1 MSSEIKNNE
10 NIKSCIILCGG
21 QSRRMGKDKGSLIIK
36 DKPMI
41 KYILSTLNNEIDE
54 VIIVLND
61 NKRIDKYMEFINPED
76 YSYKLKFVEDKIKNK
91 GPISG
96 ILTGL
101 ENISSE
107 YAIVFPCDN
116 PFVTKNTIQTLFNE
130 ITCNIQAVVPYH
142 DPENKLKTSEPLH
155 SIYNKNIIPLID
167 NLILNDSLHIK
178 GIIEKIDTKFVLID
192 NKKILKKEFRNLNHP
207 EDLKIF
213 D

>member
-1 MSSEIKNNE
+1 M
-10 NIKSCIILCGG
+10 KSCIILCGG
-21 QSRRMGKDKGSLIIK
+21 QSRRMGRDKGSLIIK

-61 NKRIDKYMEFINPED
+61 SKRIDKYMEFINPED

-96 ILTGL
+96 SLTGL

-130 ITCNIQAVVPYH
+130 LSDNIQAVVPYH
-142 DPENKLKTSEPLH
+142 DPEDKLKTSEPLH
-155 SIYNKNIIPLID
+155 SIYNKNIIPII
-167 NLILNDSLHIK
+167 NEQILNDSLHIK

-213 D
+213 N

>member
-1 MSSEIKNNE
+1 MKSS
-10 NIKSCIILCGG
+10 IILCGG

-61 NKRIDKYMEFINPED
+61 SKRIDKYMEFINPED

-213 D
+213 N

>member
-1 MSSEIKNNE
+1 M
-10 NIKSCIILCGG
+10 KSCIILCGG
-21 QSRRMGKDKGSLIIK
+21 QSRRMGRDKGSLIIK

-61 NKRIDKYMEFINPED
+61 VERIDKYKKFIDSKD
-76 YSYKLKFVEDKIKNK
+76 YNYTLKFAEDKIKNK

-101 ENISSE
+101 ENISTD

-130 ITCNIQAVVPYH
+130 ISENVQAVVPYH
-142 DPENKLKTSEPLH
+142 DEKNKLKTSEPLH
-155 SIYNKNIIPLID
+155 SIYNKNIIPTIKDLISK
-167 NLILNDSLHIK
+167 DSLHIK
-178 GIIEKIDTKFVLID
+178 GVIEKIDTKFVLID
-192 NKKILKKEFRNLNHP
+192 NKKILKKEFRNLNRP

>member
-1 MSSEIKNNE
+1 MKSS
-10 NIKSCIILCGG
+10 IILCGG

-61 NKRIDKYMEFINPED
+61 VERIDKYKKFIDSKD
-76 YSYKLKFVEDKIKNK
+76 YNYTLKFAEDKIKNK

-101 ENISSE
+101 ENISTD

-130 ITCNIQAVVPYH
+130 INENVQAVVPYH
-142 DPENKLKTSEPLH
+142 DEKNKLKTSEPLH
-155 SIYNKNIIPLID
+155 SIYNKNIIPTIKDLISK
-167 NLILNDSLHIK
+167 DSLHIK
-178 GIIEKIDTKFVLID
+178 GVIEKIETKFVLID
-192 NKKILKKEFRNLNHP
+192 NKKILKKEFRNLNRP

-213 D
+213 N

>member
-1 MSSEIKNNE
+1 M
-10 NIKSCIILCGG
+10 KSCIILCGG
-21 QSRRMGKDKGSLIIK
+21 QSRRMGRDKGSLIIK
-36 DKPMI
+36 DKPLI

-61 NKRIDKYMEFINPED
+61 VERIDKYKKFIDSKD
-76 YSYKLKFVEDKIKNK
+76 YNYTLKFAEDKIKNK

-101 ENISSE
+101 ENISTD

-130 ITCNIQAVVPYH
+130 IGENVQAVVPYH
-142 DPENKLKTSEPLH
+142 DEKNKLKTSEPLH
-155 SIYNKNIIPLID
+155 SIYNKNIIPTIKDLISK
-167 NLILNDSLHIK
+167 DSLHIK
-178 GIIEKIDTKFVLID
+178 GVIEKIETKFVLID
-192 NKKILKKEFRNLNHP
+192 NKKILKKEFRNLNRP
-207 EDLKIF
+207 KDLKIF

>member
-1 MSSEIKNNE
+1 MSPDASVSFE
-10 NIKSCIILCGG
+10 LP
-21 QSRRMGKDKGSLIIK
+21 L
-36 DKPMI
+36 
-41 KYILSTLNNEIDE
+41 LSSVIPAPIDGVADDDDE
-54 VIIVLND
+54 ACDPEPLLPAFPQAVIPKARNAD
-61 NKRIDKYMEFINPED
+61 KRIDKYMEFINPED

-213 D
+213 N

>member
-1 MSSEIKNNE
+1 M
-10 NIKSCIILCGG
+10 KSCIILCGG
-21 QSRRMGKDKGSLIIK
+21 QSRRMGRDKGSLIIK

-61 NKRIDKYMEFINPED
+61 VERIDKYKKFIDSKD
-76 YSYKLKFVEDKIKNK
+76 YNYTLKFAEDKIKNK

-101 ENISSE
+101 ENISTD

-130 ITCNIQAVVPYH
+130 ISENVQAVVPYH
-142 DPENKLKTSEPLH
+142 DEKNKLKTSEPLH
-155 SIYNKNIIPLID
+155 SIYNKNIIPAIKDLISK
-167 NLILNDSLHIK
+167 DSLHIK
-178 GIIEKIDTKFVLID
+178 GVIEKIETKFVLID
-192 NKKILKKEFRNLNHP
+192 NKKILKKEFRNLNRP
-207 EDLKIF
+207 KDLKIF

>member
-1 MSSEIKNNE
+1 M
-10 NIKSCIILCGG
+10 KSCIILCGG
-21 QSRRMGKDKGSLIIK
+21 QSRRMGQDKGSMIIK
-36 DKPMI
+36 EKPMI

-61 NKRIDKYMEFINPED
+61 CERIYKYREFINPKD
-76 YSYKLKFVEDKIKNK
+76 YTYKIKFVEDKIKNK

-101 ENISSE
+101 ENISTE

-116 PFVTKNTIQTLFNE
+116 PFISKNTIKTLFNE
-130 ITCNIQAVVPYH
+130 LTDNIQAVVPYH

-155 SIYNKNIIPLID
+155 SIYNKNIIPLI
-167 NLILNDSLHIK
+167 NELILKDSLHIK
-178 GIIEKIDTKFVLID
+178 GIIEKIETKYVLID
-192 NKKILKKEFRNLNHP
+192 NKKILKKEFRNLNSP
-207 EDLKIF
+207 EDLEIF

>member
-1 MSSEIKNNE
+1 
-10 NIKSCIILCGG
+10 
-21 QSRRMGKDKGSLIIK
+21 
-36 DKPMI
+36 MI

-213 D
+213 N

>member
-1 MSSEIKNNE
+1 MKSS
-10 NIKSCIILCGG
+10 IILCGG

-130 ITCNIQAVVPYH
+130 LSDNIQAVVPYH

-192 NKKILKKEFRNLNHP
+192 NKKILKKEFRNLNRP
-207 EDLKIF
+207 KDLKIF

>member
-1 MSSEIKNNE
+1 MKSS
-10 NIKSCIILCGG
+10 IILCGG

-130 ITCNIQAVVPYH
+130 LSDNIQAVVPYH
-142 DPENKLKTSEPLH
+142 DPEDKLKTSEPLH

-207 EDLKIF
+207 KDLKIF
-213 D
+213 N

>member
-1 MSSEIKNNE
+1 MKSS
-10 NIKSCIILCGG
+10 IILCGG

-155 SIYNKNIIPLID
+155 SIYNKNIIPII
-167 NLILNDSLHIK
+167 NEQILNDSLHIK

-192 NKKILKKEFRNLNHP
+192 NKKILKKEFRNLNRP

-213 D
+213 N